1 MKFSWI
7 VPGKILSVVVR
18 EVCNEIID
26 EYTDEVTTPQN
37 DPEECKAIADQ
48 FMRRLHFHIAVER

>member
-1 MKFSWI
+1 M
-7 VPGKILSVVVR
+7 
-18 EVCNEIID
+18 CNEIID